1 MRPSGSADRPAGPA
15 GRPRCPVVG
24 RPASVAKRRR
34 VGRRWLPGAC
44 WALCT
49 IATAAP
55 VETAAQQQPAP
66 APAAAQEPALD
77 VSPRG
82 AFLRALAV
90 PGWGHAAIGSYTRG
104 GFYFAAQSATV
115 YTLLRTRMRV
125 GEAQDRVRLRESI
138 VRRQAEAAGVTDP
151 LEIQT
156 RFDEDPALQQLNGL
170 LESRKDQQ
178 EDLVALG
185 IFLLFLSGA
194 DAYVSAHLARFPEPL
209 ELEGGPAPDGGVEV
223 GLRLSLPN

>member
-1 MRPSGSADRPAGPA
+1 VRPQGSGAEPGF
-15 GRPRCPVVG
+15 VV
-24 RPASVAKRRR
+24 RRR
-34 VGRRWLPGAC
+34 PMAHRWLLGISA
-44 WALCT
+44 ALCSVLGG
-49 IATAAP
+49 ISPAE
-55 VETAAQQQPAP
+55 VAAQQQPGSAEV
-66 APAAAQEPALD
+66 AAQEAALGI
-77 VSPRG
+77 SPRG

-104 GFYFAAQSATV
+104 GFYFGAQTATV

-138 VRRQAEAAGVTDP
+138 VRGQAEAAGVTDP
-151 LEIQT
+151 FEIQA
-156 RFDEDPALQQLNGL
+156 RFEEDPVLQELNGL

-209 ELEGGPAPDGGVEV
+209 ELQGRPTPDGGVEV
-223 GLRLSLPN
+223 GVRLSLPR

>member
-1 MRPSGSADRPAGPA
+1 MA
-15 GRPRCPVVG
+15 
-24 RPASVAKRRR
+24 
-34 VGRRWLPGAC
+34 RRWRLLGSS
-44 WALCT
+44 ALWC
-49 IATAAP
+49 ALTAAAP
-55 VETAAQQQPAP
+55 TEVAAQQQPTP
-66 APAAAQEPALD
+66 DPPVEQEPALD
-77 VSPRG
+77 ISPRG

-125 GEAQDRVRLRESI
+125 GEVQDRVRLRESI

-151 LEIQT
+151 LEIQA
-156 RFDEDPALQQLNGL
+156 RFDEDPALQELNGL

-209 ELEGGPAPDGGVEV
+209 ELEGRPAPDGGFEV
-223 GLRLSLPN
+223 GLSLSLPR